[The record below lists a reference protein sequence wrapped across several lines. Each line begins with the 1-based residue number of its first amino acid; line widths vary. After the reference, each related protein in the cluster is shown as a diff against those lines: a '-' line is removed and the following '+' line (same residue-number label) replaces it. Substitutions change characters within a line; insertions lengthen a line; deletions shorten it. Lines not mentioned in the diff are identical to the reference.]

1 MLWRKRFWSRCIVPV
16 AGLLLAFMWVEAIQ
30 FIVRIDNVI
39 SLFTTVEAA
48 QVTIDSAVSTSVTE
62 HHILGSQTVFVSDQV
77 GYKFYTNSNGTCVYN
92 KTSNG
97 GTSWGTEIT
106 FDSQTDCWG
115 VVVWYDQWTAGDT
128 GNYIHIISADSS
140 SDVVWYNRLNTT
152 NDTLLLGSSPVN
164 VSSNSGQSGTLT
176 SAANS
181 ASITKGTDGTLYIS
195 MADNTDSYV
204 VECSASCGSAA
215 SWTETGTNPMDLQP
229 DRSLLLPLPGG
240 DLILIQ
246 RDASADDM
254 RSKVWDDSAG
264 SWSGT
269 WTIIDANAI
278 ENTTYDP
285 SFAAMADPDT
295 GNIFLV
301 YIDNGTSGALG
312 GNNDNIRTAKYSGGS
327 WTNTANVV
335 TNSAMGLTKL
345 SIAMDGNN
353 SDIYV
358 AFSARVTPATANT
371 ANIYWA
377 TSTSAMTAWGS
388 TQGPVNSTSDDMYGV
403 DLNNYNKERIFV
415 SWFQPAIDDILGDTI
430 ANISP
435 ITVVS
440 AFGSQSA
447 EIRASTT
454 NKHIGGG
461 FAIVE
466 NSASRN
472 VTDIIITENGTVDA
486 ANGLGNIKL
495 LYDLDTSF
503 PYDCASESYSGSE
516 SQFGST
522 DANGFSGANGI
533 SAFTGSVGIS
543 PTTAMCVYVVM
554 DVLKAAT
561 DGSTLDVE
569 IANPGTDVLVSGS
582 VTAVPPAAQPISGVT
597 NIVDSDLTQTH
608 YHWRNDNNVEL
619 LATSRTGG
627 VQDTP
632 LTALQKETPV
642 RLRFG
647 VSNEGSTSTLPTTLR
662 LEYALNPSTCSVA
675 TGWVDVNAANDAW
688 NLHNSTYVVNGTDT
702 TDIGVSSGG
711 VDNENSSF
719 LTPNGG
725 QLDTSSETGSLTFSP
740 TNWTELEYAIT
751 ASSSAQEGDGYCF
764 RLTNQG
770 EPLPQYNT
778 YPSAV
783 IAADVRVRATSTQ
796 VASADIPTDDVY
808 LGGAFTITENSSSRT
823 VTGITITE
831 NGTIDASTGLANV
844 RLYYDLDTTSPY
856 NCGSESYAGTE
867 AQFGTTVSA
876 FSAANGTSTF
886 TDSVSIT
893 TTQTLCLYVVA
904 DITAAAQNN
913 ETINILM
920 TSPASDVV
928 VSGGGTVSPST
939 PLDID
944 GSTTLAGAIV
954 TQTGYHWRYD
964 DGDETSG
971 GATSATGGTENTL
984 LADLENGS
992 AIRLRLQLS
1001 NEGSTSSVPRQY
1013 GLEYG
1018 VKSTTCD
1025 AISVWTDVD
1034 GGGLIWAMNDSS
1046 NLTHGADTTDIS
1058 VGSGGISNP
1067 GGKTFLTPNAGVR
1080 ETTSFSATTT
1090 FTNSQFTEF
1099 EYSITTTEDTPYETD
1114 FCFRLTQNG
1123 VPLLAYDQY
1132 AELSIEPKRDFKIQR
1147 GESIVS
1153 GTGLTL
1159 VAGVDYEAP
1168 NSSTSAFVRIT
1179 NSHMTGA
1186 GRDSLGG
1193 AQNADDYTAYIT
1205 NPANLT
1211 TSFTISRDTDSIN
1224 NTYVAWEIIEYVGA
1238 AGGDNEIIVRDQQ
1251 SLSLGTAANTATGA
1265 SVPSVVN
1272 DADVVV
1278 FITGQMH
1285 RTGNRTESYSHQF
1298 TSAWS
1303 AGTDEPTFERG
1314 DHGGNAAEVSYAV
1327 VEFTGLNWKVQRVEH
1342 VYSAVGVT
1350 ETESI
1355 TAVNSLGR
1363 TFIHAQ
1369 KRYTAVS
1376 GIGNVGHEVWLSSI
1390 GAVSFEIN
1398 NLATIAG
1405 ITHTSVAW
1413 VIENTQTG
1421 TGAMTVQRSS
1431 GNTTGGT
1438 EPVIISLPIA
1448 TNLNAV
1454 NNASIFVTTDVNQ
1467 TGDTMPRPLAG
1478 AFITSSTTYQL
1489 WRSEASGGGVLSYR
1503 TEIVQWPAAN
1513 LAIRQNYYRLYV
1525 DNDDLTPTD
1534 PWPAGPY
1541 DLGENAPITA
1551 VDEPPA
1557 DGGHIRVRMTLQI
1570 ANATLPSGFLATKL
1584 QYGELET
1591 TCSAVTVWTD
1601 VGAAGSGSIWR
1612 GYDAVGVADGTSLSG
1627 NPPTGGEVL
1636 ISVADRAG
1644 RYTES
1649 NPSSANQYATLRTED
1664 IEYDWHIE
1672 HNGAPQRTT
1681 YCFRM
1686 AKADDTEL
1694 DGYFYY
1700 PQIRTEGYSPATQN
1714 WRWYDD
1720 ETNETPTL
1728 ALAAE
1733 NVTPT
1738 GLPDQNSVKLRV
1750 SLTEL
1755 KNLPQLNARFKLQ
1768 YSESPNFGVV
1778 YDLAATTTCTSSSLW
1793 CYADGAGT
1801 DMALITTSTLSDSN
1815 SCVGA
1820 SGDGCGTHN
1829 EADYAVNGFTHYGSK
1844 TIEHEFTIK
1853 YSSAAR
1859 NFGKI
1864 YYFRLYDVTNDEPV
1878 AVNNGYTVPSIGVDP
1893 TTLTLSVNGVTSG
1906 TPIAGITTDVTTTAT
1921 GVAFGSLPVGS
1932 AVAAAQD
1939 IEVTTNA
1946 TEGYQLLVF
1955 NTQGLLNAYG
1965 DPISPITSTNA
1976 VPQGWSTACDGS
1988 TGCFGYHTTDAT
2000 LWGGSTRFAP
2010 TDSYAPLS
2018 TSPEEIM
2025 YNSASSSESHSI
2037 IYRVSVTPDQP
2048 AGDYTADLQ
2057 YIVIPVF

>member
-16 AGLLLAFMWVEAIQ
+16 AGLLLALVWVEAIR
-30 FIVRIDNVI
+30 FAVPLDRLI
-39 SLFTTVEAA
+39 SVFTLVQAA
-48 QVTIDSAVSTSVTE
+48 EVTIDSAVSTTPTE

-97 GTSWGTEIT
+97 GTSWGTEVT

-140 SDVVWYNRLNTT
+140 SDVVWYNRLDTT
-152 NDTLLLGSSPVN
+152 SDTLLLGSTPVN
-164 VSSNSGQSGTLT
+164 VSSNSGQTGTLAT
-176 SAANS
+176 AANNP
-181 ASITKGTDGTLYIS
+181 SITKATNGVLYIAI
-195 MADNTDSYV
+195 ADNTDSYV
-204 VECSASCGSAA
+204 VECSASCGSAT

-229 DRSLLLPLPGG
+229 DKSLILPLADG
-240 DLILIQ
+240 DIILIQ
-246 RDASADDM
+246 RDRSADDM
-254 RSKVWDDSAG
+254 RSKIWDDSAG
-264 SWSGT
+264 TWSGT

-278 ENTTYDP
+278 ENSTYDP
-285 SFAAMADPDT
+285 SFAAMADPDS
-295 GNIFLV
+295 GDIFLV
-301 YIDNGTSGALG
+301 YIDNGTTGAIG
-312 GNNDNIRTAKYSGGS
+312 GGNDNIRTAKYSGGS

-345 SIAMDGNN
+345 SMAMDGNN
-353 SDIYV
+353 SEIYV
-358 AFSARVTPATANT
+358 AFSARVTPGTANT

-377 TSTSAMTAWGS
+377 TSTAAMSSWGS
-388 TQGPVNSTSDDMYGV
+388 VQGPVNSTPDDMYGV
-403 DLNNYNKERIFV
+403 DLNNYNKERIYV
-415 SWFQPAIDDILGDTI
+415 SWYQPAIDDILGDTI

-440 AFGSQSA
+440 SFGTQSS
-447 EIRASTT
+447 EVRASSTDT
-454 NKHIGGG
+454 YIGGG

-472 VTDIIITENGTVDA
+472 VTDIIISENGSVDA
-486 ANGLGNIKL
+486 ANALDNIKL
-495 LYDLDTSF
+495 YYDLDTSA
-503 PYDCASESYSGSE
+503 PYDCASESYSGTE

-522 DANGFSGANGI
+522 DTNGFSGADGV

-554 DVLKAAT
+554 DVLKVAV

-569 IANPGTDVLVSGS
+569 ISNPATDVLVSGS
-582 VTAVPPAAQPISGVT
+582 VTAVPPTAQQIGGTT

-608 YHWRNDNNVEL
+608 YHWRNDDNIEL

-627 VQDTP
+627 AEDIP

-647 VSNEGSTSTLPTTLR
+647 VSNEGSTTTLPTTLR
-662 LEYALNPSTCSVA
+662 LEYATNPSVCSAA
-675 TGWVDVNAANDAW
+675 TGWTDIDVVDDAW
-688 NLHNSTYVVNGTDT
+688 NLYDSTYVVNGTDT
-702 TDIGVSSGG
+702 TDISVASGG
-711 VDNENSSF
+711 VDNENSVF

-725 QLDTSSETGSLTFSP
+725 QLDTSSETGSLAFLP
-740 TNWTELEYAIT
+740 TNWTEVEYAIV

-764 RLTNQG
+764 RLTNAG

-796 VASADIPTDDVY
+796 IAAADIPADNVY
-808 LGGAFTITENSSSRT
+808 LGGAFTITENSSART
-823 VTGITITE
+823 VSGITITE
-831 NGTIDASTGLANV
+831 NGTVDASAGLANI
-844 RLYYDLDTTSPY
+844 RLYYDLDTSAPY
-856 NCGSESYAGTE
+856 DCASESYSGTE
-867 AQFGTTVSA
+867 FQYGATSSA

-886 TDSVSIT
+886 SDAVGIT
-893 TTQTLCLYVVA
+893 TTQTMCVYVVA
-904 DITAAAQNN
+904 DVTETAQNGEN
-913 ETINILM
+913 INILLA
-920 TSPASDVV
+920 SPATDIV

-939 PLDID
+939 PLDIN

-964 DGDETSG
+964 DGDETSS
-971 GATSATGGTENTL
+971 GATSATGGAENTA

-992 AIRLRLQLS
+992 AIRLRMQIS
-1001 NEGSTSSVPRQY
+1001 NEGSTTSVPRQY

-1034 GGGLIWAMNDSS
+1034 GGGLIWAMSDSS
-1046 NLTHGADTTDIS
+1046 NLTHGADTTDVS
-1058 VGSGGISNP
+1058 VGSGGVSNP
-1067 GGKTFLTPNAGVR
+1067 GGKTFLTPNGGVR
-1080 ETTSFSATTT
+1080 DISSFSATTT
-1090 FTNSQFTEF
+1090 LTNSQFTEF

-1123 VPLLAYDQY
+1123 SPLLAYTQY
-1132 AELSIEPKRDFKIQR
+1132 AELNIEPKRDFKIQQ

-1159 VAGVDYEAP
+1159 TAGVDYEAP
-1168 NSSTSAFVRIT
+1168 SSASTAFVRIT

-1186 GRDSLGG
+1186 GRDAAGG
-1193 AQNADDYTAYIT
+1193 AQNADDYGAYIS

-1238 AGGDNEIIVRDQQ
+1238 AGGDNEIIVRDQ
-1251 SLSLGTAANTATGA
+1251 STLSLGTTANTATGSA
-1265 SVPSVVN
+1265 VPTVAD

-1285 RTGNRTESYSHQF
+1285 HTGNRTETYSHQF
-1298 TSAWS
+1298 TSTWS
-1303 AGTDEPTFERG
+1303 AGSGEPTFERG
-1314 DHGGNAAEVSYAV
+1314 DNGGNAAEVSYAV
-1327 VEFTGLNWKVQRVEH
+1327 VEFTGLNWKVQRTEH
-1342 VYSAVGVT
+1342 NYAAAGVT
-1350 ETESI
+1350 ETEPI

-1390 GAVSFEIN
+1390 GAVSFEVN
-1398 NLATIAG
+1398 NLATITG
-1405 ITHTSVAW
+1405 VTHTSVAW
-1413 VIENTQTG
+1413 IIENTQTG
-1421 TGAMTVQRSS
+1421 TGAMSVQRSS

-1438 EPVIISLPIA
+1438 EPVLISLPIS
-1448 TNLNAV
+1448 TSLNSV

-1467 TGDTMPRPLAG
+1467 TGDTMPRPIAG
-1478 AFITSSTTYQL
+1478 AFITSTSTYQL

-1503 TEIVQWPAAN
+1503 TEIVQWPAAD
-1513 LAIRQNYYRLYV
+1513 LAIRQNYYRLYA
-1525 DNDDLTPTD
+1525 DNDDLTPSD
-1534 PWPAGPY
+1534 PWPIGAY

-1570 ANATLPSGFLATKL
+1570 ANATLPSGFLTTKL

-1591 TCSAVTVWTD
+1591 TCSAVSVWSD
-1601 VGAAGSGSIWR
+1601 VGAAGSGAIWR
-1612 GYDAVGVADGTSLSG
+1612 GYDAAGIVDGASLSG
-1627 NPPTGGEVL
+1627 NPPTGGDLL

-1686 AKADDTEL
+1686 VKADDTEL

-1720 ETNETPTL
+1720 ETNETPSL

-1738 GLPDQNSVKLRV
+1738 GLPDQNEIKLRI

-1755 KNLPQLNARFKLQ
+1755 KNLSQLNARFKLQ
-1768 YSESPNFGVV
+1768 YSESPNFGIA
-1778 YDLAATTTCTSSSLW
+1778 YDLSATTSCTASSLW
-1793 CYADGAGT
+1793 CYADGAGVDT
-1801 DMALITTSTLSDSN
+1801 ALITTSVLSDSDG
-1815 SCVGA
+1815 CVAGV
-1820 SGDGCGTHN
+1820 GDGCGTHN
-1829 EADYAVNGFTHYGSK
+1829 EAGYAVNGFTHYGNR
-1844 TIEHEFTIK
+1844 TIENEFTIK
-1853 YSSAAR
+1853 YSSATR
-1859 NFGKI
+1859 NFGKV

-1878 AVNNGYTVPSIGVDP
+1878 AVNNGYTIPSIGVDP
-1893 TTLTLSVNGVTSG
+1893 TSLTLSVNGVNSG
-1906 TPIAGITTDVTTTAT
+1906 TSIAGITTDVTTTAT
-1921 GVAFGSLPVGS
+1921 GVDFGSLPVGS
-1932 AVAAAQD
+1932 SVAAAQD
-1939 IEVTTNA
+1939 IDVSTNA

-1955 NTQGLLNAYG
+1955 NTQGLLNSYG
-1965 DPISPITSTNA
+1965 DAINPIASTNA
-1976 VPQGWSTACDGS
+1976 APQGWTAACDGS

-2010 TDSYAPLS
+2010 IDSYAPLS